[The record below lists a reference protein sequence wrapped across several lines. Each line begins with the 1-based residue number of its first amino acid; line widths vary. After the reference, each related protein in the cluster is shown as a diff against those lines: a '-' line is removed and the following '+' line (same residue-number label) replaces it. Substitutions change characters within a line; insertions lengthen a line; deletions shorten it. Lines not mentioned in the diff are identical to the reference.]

1 MNKHEYEFK
10 QYLSPIEVIEF
21 TNWKEKKTAYKTEIA
36 GAFERYWWSFVHALW
51 IALYHADRNN
61 SKKLIETWSNYVEDY
76 FNTFIL
82 TKENEI
88 S

>member
-10 QYLSPIEVIEF
+10 EYLSPIEVVQF
-21 TNWKEKKTAYKTEIA
+21 TNWESTKTADKTEIA
-36 GAFERYWWSFVHALW
+36 AAFEEYGWSFVHALW

-61 SKKLIETWSNYVEDY
+61 SKKLIETWKDYVEDY

-82 TKENEI
+82 KDD
-88 S
+88 SDL